1 MPDLGTRALVGTVGN
16 TGTVRGMK
24 ARVANVVRPL
34 LSVFEMVESG
44 HRVVFDSDGSYAEH
58 KTTGCKTPFRVKNR
72 SYELDLNVVPHGKL
86 NKKLQVKS
94 LDLAAVQKG
103 SDSNTSGGR
112 RQRPSRV

>member
-1 MPDLGTRALVGTVGN
+1 MP
-16 TGTVRGMK
+16 K
-24 ARVANVVRPL
+24 VVRPL

-58 KTTGCKTPFRVKNR
+58 KTTGCKTPFRVRNR

>member
-16 TGTVRGMK
+16 TNTVRGMK
-24 ARVANVVRPL
+24 ARVAKVVRPL

-58 KTTGCKTPFRVKNR
+58 KTTGCKTPFRVRSR
-72 SYELDLNVVPHGKL
+72 SYELDLNVVPYGKL

-94 LDLAAVQKG
+94 LDLAAVHN
-103 SDSNTSGGR
+103 SDGNTSGGR
-112 RQRPSRV
+112 RQRPRV